1 MNTDEEKL
9 ILDNMNLAYD
19 IAWKYNKKFNTLI
32 QLDELQSLAL
42 LGLTKAAKTYNKD
55 LGNNFSTYAYH
66 CMSNEIL
73 YYYRQ
78 NVKHFNNLSLSEPN
92 EKESTLEELIALD
105 YNLFDDLSLKLDIE
119 FLYKEISTLKPRY
132 QEVIKYKL
140 KGYTFIRIAKIIGVS
155 LTQINNDYNKALN
168 ILRYKFR
175 NRKEEL

>member
-9 ILDNMNLAYD
+9 ILDNMGIAYD
-19 IAWKYNKKFNTLI
+19 IAWKYNKKLNNI
-32 QLDELQSLAL
+32 ISIDELQSLAL
-42 LGLTKAAKTYNKD
+42 FGLTKAAKTYNKE
-55 LGNNFSTYAYH
+55 LGNTFSTYAYR
-66 CMSNEIL
+66 CITNEIL

-92 EKESTLEELIALD
+92 EKETTLEELIAVD

-119 FLYKEISTLKPRY
+119 FLYKEINTLKPRY

-140 KGYTFIRIAKIIGVS
+140 KGYTFIRISKIIGVS

-175 NRKEEL
+175 NRREDL